1 MPIKSGSYTAL
12 LTPFSDDGT
21 SINFTSLEALVQ
33 HNIDQGVDGLY
44 VGGSTAETF
53 LQSFDERVSVIQA
66 VAKQAKGKV
75 SIIAQVG
82 DINPSVCHKLAGVAA
97 DAGYDAISAIPPFYF
112 KYDWAEIADFY
123 RNLASLTSVP
133 FIIYNIPA
141 LTGVTLSTE
150 QITELLNLPNVIG
163 LKNTSP
169 DYYSMEQI
177 VRANPDK
184 LIFNGY
190 DETAISGLAMGA
202 CGVIGSTLN
211 VQGYKFQALQAAF
224 LNNEPDKAR
233 AIQGEINEL
242 IDVLAPLGVFRS
254 IKYLL
259 DLEGVTMGECRA
271 PFQPLSASAKAA
283 LKAAHGKL
291 LANKA

>member
-12 LTPFSDDGT
+12 LTPFTDGGEA
-21 SINFTSLEALVQ
+21 IDHAALEALVE
-33 HNIDQGVDGLY
+33 HNIGHGVNGLY
-44 VGGSTAETF
+44 VGGSTAETY
-53 LQSFDERVSVIQA
+53 LQTYEERVSVLQA
-66 VAKQAKGKV
+66 VAKQAKGRV

-97 DAGYDAISAIPPFYF
+97 DAGYDALSAIPPFYF
-112 KYDWAEIADFY
+112 KYDWAEISEFY
-123 RNLASLTSVP
+123 RKLASLTGVP
-133 FIIYNIPA
+133 FVIYNIPV
-141 LTGVTLSTE
+141 LTGVTLNTE

-224 LNNEPDKAR
+224 MNNEPEKAR
-233 AIQGEINEL
+233 AIQGEINQL

-259 DLEGVTMGECRA
+259 DLQGVPMGECRQ
-271 PFQPLSASAKAA
+271 PFRPLAASDKAA
-283 LKAAHGKL
+283 LKAAFDTL
-291 LANKA
+291 LAR